1 MCIWIHQW
9 NISLTRRGESDW
21 NLYFERL
28 RCSIAST
35 RLKNANSYV
44 SSEHWLAM
52 QSATTELGG
61 FLSSSFFLNAHSL
74 CLFFPGKSFTKP
86 SRRQGKKPSAHV
98 RRSFFCNEKRTD
110 LMWGKINARALP
122 LSMLIPLLRRSRR
135 HLVASIHPSSL
146 SQHPALSLGSG
157 HALSPPLHARE
168 QHHHY
173 CKWQLAGGDGREG
186 CGERPA
192 LNLTSSWCW
201 MGITD
206 RSHPH

>member
-1 MCIWIHQW
+1 MQILTYQVSYA
-9 NISLTRRGESDW
+9 ISHHGIRR
-21 NLYFERL
+21 
-28 RCSIAST
+28 I
-35 RLKNANSYV
+35 
-44 SSEHWLAM
+44 
-52 QSATTELGG
+52 
-61 FLSSSFFLNAHSL
+61 SFF
-74 CLFFPGKSFTKP
+74 FFFFKRTQPVPFPPASRSWNPQEGREKKP
-86 SRRQGKKPSAHV
+86 SRMSGVHSSVMKI
-98 RRSFFCNEKRTD
+98 TD

-192 LNLTSSWCW
+192 LNLTSWCW

-206 RSHPH
+206 HSHPH

>member
-1 MCIWIHQW
+1 MEKAIETFILKDFAALSRQRGLKMQILTYQVSYA
-9 NISLTRRGESDW
+9 ISHHGIRR
-21 NLYFERL
+21 
-28 RCSIAST
+28 I
-35 RLKNANSYV
+35 
-44 SSEHWLAM
+44 
-52 QSATTELGG
+52 
-61 FLSSSFFLNAHSL
+61 SFF
-74 CLFFPGKSFTKP
+74 FFFKRTQPVPFPPASRSWNPQEGREKKP
-86 SRRQGKKPSAHV
+86 SRMSGVHSSVMKI
-98 RRSFFCNEKRTD
+98 TD

-192 LNLTSSWCW
+192 LNLTSWCW

-206 RSHPH
+206 HSHPH

>member
-1 MCIWIHQW
+1 
-9 NISLTRRGESDW
+9 
-21 NLYFERL
+21 
-28 RCSIAST
+28 
-35 RLKNANSYV
+35 
-44 SSEHWLAM
+44 M

-74 CLFFPGKSFTKP
+74 CLFPRQVVHETLKKAGEKKP
-86 SRRQGKKPSAHV
+86 SRMSGVHSSVMKI
-98 RRSFFCNEKRTD
+98 TD

-192 LNLTSSWCW
+192 LNLTSWCW

-206 RSHPH
+206 HSHPH